1 MAISAS
7 GSATTT
13 PRHRTA
19 LLGAERIAA
28 GLRGEDDLCVLVVV
42 DLAEREPTAFRGA
55 QDAVRSGGG
64 MTKFPRDLRDDHG

>member
-1 MAISAS
+1 MAISAR

-19 LLGAERIAA
+19 LGVERIAA
-28 GLRGEDDLCVLVVV
+28 GVRGEDDLCVLVVV
-42 DLAEREPTAFRGA
+42 DLADHEPTAFQRA

>member
-7 GSATTT
+7 RSATTT

-19 LLGAERIAA
+19 LGVERVPA

-42 DLAEREPTAFRGA
+42 DLADHEPTAFQRA

-64 MTKFPRDLRDDHG
+64 MTKFPRDLRDDHR